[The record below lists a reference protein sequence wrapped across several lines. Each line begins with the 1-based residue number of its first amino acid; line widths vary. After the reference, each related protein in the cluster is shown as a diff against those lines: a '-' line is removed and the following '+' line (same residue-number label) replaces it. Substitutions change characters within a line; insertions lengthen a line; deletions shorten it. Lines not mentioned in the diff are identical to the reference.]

1 MTTFQVIQES
11 VMTML
16 EDKNCPEVTKDILI
30 KMVADEQSLID
41 VSKALIMLT
50 LICPAYTDFMGK
62 VNKTVLLAVLKQKR
76 EER

>member
-1 MTTFQVIQES
+1 
-11 VMTML
+11 
-16 EDKNCPEVTKDILI
+16 
-30 KMVADEQSLID
+30 MVADEQSLID